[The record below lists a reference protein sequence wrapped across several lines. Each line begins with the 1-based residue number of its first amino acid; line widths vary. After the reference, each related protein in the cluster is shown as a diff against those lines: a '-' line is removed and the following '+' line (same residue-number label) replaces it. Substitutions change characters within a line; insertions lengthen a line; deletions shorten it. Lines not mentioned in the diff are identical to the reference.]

1 MEIGTTI
8 LSLRVRQL
16 TDEAISHFRNMLILL
31 DCFVATLLAMTLII
45 LNVGCNSGEHLTD
58 LTISEKSE

>member
-1 MEIGTTI
+1 MDIATTI

-16 TDEAISHFRNMLILL
+16 TDEAISHLRKMLILL

-45 LNVGCNSGEHLTD
+45 LKVGCNSGEHLTD
-58 LTISEKSE
+58 LIRSEKSE